1 MRFRSLN
8 AGRLPVLREWVRYAR
23 ARRFRGPIVSLAEIE
38 LELRRGRHLT
48 ALTLARA
55 ALSDEQTTG
64 ALRYRI
70 AMTAARAAHAGSRD
84 EEALDLYRDALGF
97 ALTEAHERDAR
108 WGELVCTAALE
119 RPEAHSLL
127 EGLRRSVDAS
137 DPRDLVRLADRQLS
151 VGFRFGFVRH
161 LADSRAAAELVD
173 RIDDPFVRCSFRTV
187 HGWALALSAYF
198 DEALVTARALIED
211 ATEHR
216 VDPAMPYAL
225 ATETV
230 ALRTP
235 SAPQSYANHRYHEGA
250 FSLRKRNELRSS
262 ELINAVEALAD
273 AGGRRRRSRRAAID
287 PNGC

>member
-1 MRFRSLN
+1 MLDAIDDTLN

-119 RPEAHSLL
+119 RPEAHALL
-127 EGLRRSVDAS
+127 DGLRSSVNTS
-137 DPRDLVRLADRQLS
+137 DVRAPRCELPTSKSLVGL
-151 VGFRFGFVRH
+151 RFGVVRH
-161 LADSRAAAELVD
+161 LAESRAATELVD

-187 HGWALALSAYF
+187 HGWALALGAHY
-198 DEALVTARALIED
+198 DEALVTAEALLHD
-211 ATEHR
+211 ATDHR
-216 VDPAMPYAL
+216 VDLAL
-225 ATETV
+225 AV
-230 ALRTP
+230 RPRTQARGACG
-235 SAPQSYANHRYHEGA
+235 APPIRRRP
-250 FSLRKRNELRSS
+250 F
-262 ELINAVEALAD
+262 
-273 AGGRRRRSRRAAID
+273 GRRPRPTTNQDGSMM
-287 PNGC
+287 

>member
-1 MRFRSLN
+1 MDERDGRLELHPLAEAFFGSRGLTDATRELRGAAVDALGLYRERRDWDPAFELVRRFEIDDELGDLMLDAIDDTLN

-119 RPEAHSLL
+119 RPEAHALL
-127 EGLRRSVDAS
+127 DGLRQLCQHVGRTGPGAAGRQANVGGAS
-137 DPRDLVRLADRQLS
+137 
-151 VGFRFGFVRH
+151 
-161 LADSRAAAELVD
+161 
-173 RIDDPFVRCSFRTV
+173 VRCRTASCGEQGGNRTCRPNRRPIRTLLFPHRARMGACSRGV
-187 HGWALALSAYF
+187 LRRGTRHG
-198 DEALVTARALIED
+198 
-211 ATEHR
+211 
-216 VDPAMPYAL
+216 
-225 ATETV
+225 
-230 ALRTP
+230 
-235 SAPQSYANHRYHEGA
+235 
-250 FSLRKRNELRSS
+250 
-262 ELINAVEALAD
+262 
-273 AGGRRRRSRRAAID
+273 
-287 PNGC
+287 